1 MIIEECRAKCLNNCS
16 CMAYTNSDIRGE
28 GSGCA
33 IWYGNLIDIRKLSAG
48 GQDLYVR
55 MPVSELGMYKL
66 SFVV

>member
-1 MIIEECRAKCLNNCS
+1 
-16 CMAYTNSDIRGE
+16 MAYTNSDIRGG

-33 IWYGNLIDIRKLSAG
+33 VWYGNLIDIRQLSTS

-55 MPVSELGMYKL
+55 MPALELGMYKL